1 MFMALCEG
9 SGVNLEAIWRHESYN
24 HIFYSLKIANSN
36 MDINAVRVV
45 NIVSRNYLGSL
56 EKQVSKQYI
65 KHEPFNWKLKNWGF
79 HWI

>member
-1 MFMALCEG
+1 
-9 SGVNLEAIWRHESYN
+9 
-24 HIFYSLKIANSN
+24 

-65 KHEPFNWKLKNWGF
+65 KHEPFN
-79 HWI
+79 